1 MTGQEIQKKRLEL
14 GLSQAQLADKFGI
27 ELNMIQDWEL
37 GKVSPPYPKIL
48 EYAFW
53 GLESDCELDDAT
65 LADFERIRK
74 LIDDGHKR
82 MLETFPNI

>member
-14 GLSQAQLADKFGI
+14 GLSQAQLADKFGV
-27 ELNMIQDWEL
+27 EPNMLQDWET
-37 GKVSPPYPKIL
+37 GKANPPYPKIL
-48 EYAFW
+48 EYAFL
-53 GLESDCELDDAT
+53 GLESECDFDDET

-82 MLETFPNI
+82 MLETFPIA